1 MSAVFRGNFH
11 FVPSRRLASCFGFAH
26 PVPCKIPRSRTPR
39 SLGGQQGLAQ
49 ATRETSAGLV
59 LTPVT
64 GASLQIFTFMTWK
77 TPWKFKKKKKP
88 TPKTLAKHFVPSC
101 CWNLLRSQA
110 RRGRAAALAVDYP
123 FPLNFSL
130 HFLSPPSWEEQLR
143 LWSLCCSWSTAGK
156 CRKSVTLEICLLPER
171 DSPGRERFRGSSAL
185 YPDKW
190 GCGEG
195 RSCLWIPI
203 PPPRGREMLIIPEES
218 SGVTLGVFAQALIW
232 VSEPP
237 FLSLSWQQPAH
248 LAGISDI
255 FYLPLFWALS
265 WRIRV
270 FYHRIWAV
278 VCCYH
283 AFCFL
288 WKTISNVW
296 LFTIKSISLI
306 YQGVEDKL
314 HYLHIRGACWG
325 ESIAVVRFHNI
336 NF

>member
-77 TPWKFKKKKKP
+77 TPWKFKKKKKS

-203 PPPRGREMLIIPEES
+203 PPPPWPWNVDYSRRKQRCHSRGVHTGTDLDFRAPLFISQLTAACSPRWNFRYFLS
-218 SGVTLGVFAQALIW
+218 SSVLSPFLEDLGVLSQNL
-232 VSEPP
+232 SCGLLLSRLL
-237 FLSLSWQQPAH
+237 LSLKDNFKRVALHHKIYFPH
-248 LAGISDI
+248 LSGH
-255 FYLPLFWALS
+255 
-265 WRIRV
+265 WR
-270 FYHRIWAV
+270 
-278 VCCYH
+278 
-283 AFCFL
+283 
-288 WKTISNVW
+288 
-296 LFTIKSISLI
+296 
-306 YQGVEDKL
+306 
-314 HYLHIRGACWG
+314 
-325 ESIAVVRFHNI
+325 
-336 NF
+336 